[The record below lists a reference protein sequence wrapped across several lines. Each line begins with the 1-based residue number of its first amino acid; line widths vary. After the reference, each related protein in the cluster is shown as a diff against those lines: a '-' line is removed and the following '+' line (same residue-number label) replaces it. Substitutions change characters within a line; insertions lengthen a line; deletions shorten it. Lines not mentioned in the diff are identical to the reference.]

1 MTDVEIKAQPKL
13 ELVKEEIPHI
23 LEPGEIGAILELTV
37 RDKGGKVTEKRALKS
52 KSFVRQFLELLWV
65 AFQNLDYRSGRWCAD
80 VYGGYACVRADRRLW
95 SAGGGIGETSRGIL
109 VGAGTNAPTIN
120 DYTIQTLI
128 PHGTG
133 PGQLQYSAVT
143 FGAPSS
149 DATTSQFTV
158 TRNFANGSGA
168 QVTVYELTLVVQS
181 YADSYIQY
189 YHMVI
194 RDVIPGGIA
203 VPNGQTL
210 TVNYRIQVTI

>member
-1 MTDVEIKAQPKL
+1 MTEIEIKIQPTLK
-13 ELVKEEIPHI
+13 VIKEEIHHL
-23 LEPGEIGAILELTV
+23 LEEGEIGAILELTV
-37 RDKGGKVTEKRALKS
+37 SDENGKVTEKQVLKS

-65 AFQNLDYRSGRWCAD
+65 NFQNLDYRSGRYCAD
-80 VYGGYACVRADRRLW
+80 VYGGVACVRADRRLW
-95 SAGGGIGETSRGIL
+95 STGAAIGETSRGIL
-109 VGAGTNAPTIN
+109 VGTGTNVPTIN

-128 PHGTG
+128 SHGTG
-133 PGQLQYSAVT
+133 VGQLQYSAVT

-181 YADSYIQY
+181 FADSYIQY
-189 YHMVI
+189 SHMVI
-194 RDVIPGGIA
+194 RDMIPGGIA

-210 TVNYRIQVTI
+210 TVNYRIQVTT

>member
-1 MTDVEIKAQPKL
+1 MTDIEIKTQPNL
-13 ELVKEEIPHI
+13 EVIKEEIPHL
-23 LEPGEIGAILELTV
+23 LEEGEIGAILELIV
-37 RDKGGKVTEKRALKS
+37 RDKNGDVTEKQVLKS

-65 AFQNLDYRSGRWCAD
+65 SFQNLDYRSGRYCAD

-95 SAGGGIGETSRGIL
+95 SAGGGIGEVTRGIL
-109 VGAGTNAPTIN
+109 VGTGTNVPTIN

-133 PGQLQYSAVT
+133 LGQLQYSAVT

-181 YADSYIQY
+181 YADSYVQY
-189 YHMVI
+189 YHMLI
-194 RDVIPGGIA
+194 RDMIPGGIA

-210 TVNYRIQVTI
+210 TVNYRIQVTT